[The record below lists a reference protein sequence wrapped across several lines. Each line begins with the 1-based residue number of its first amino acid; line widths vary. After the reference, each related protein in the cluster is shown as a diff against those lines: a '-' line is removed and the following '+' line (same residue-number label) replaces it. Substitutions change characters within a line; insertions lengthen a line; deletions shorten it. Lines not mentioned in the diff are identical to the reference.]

1 MKRSTKLYLCFVIL
15 FAVSVVIIWSVFQ
28 LLKAQEF
35 DSVVINLAGRLRMLT
50 QKLTKECMLFEK
62 ALVSEEQVLNTARV
76 FDETLVALS
85 AGGSAPL
92 DLKLSRYVTLPPPK
106 SRSVKSQL
114 GKAQGI
120 WMKFK
125 DNVYNWVKHKDSA
138 AYGFIAEN
146 NLHLLNE
153 MNRAVFLM
161 DKEAHSKVERLKRI
175 LIGGLIVLIFS
186 FLAGIYIVRKN
197 VEQIFSSLK
206 AAVNKL
212 NYSSSELRIL
222 AEKEAE
228 SSQQLATG
236 SSEQSSALEDTSS
249 SLEEISSMTK
259 QTAEN
264 ANLANDLV
272 KEVTRTIQNAKESMV
287 RLSQFM
293 EDTLKASEETKKIIK
308 TIDEIAF
315 QTNLLALNAA
325 VEAARAGEAG
335 AGFAVVAD
343 EVRNLAMRAAEAAR
357 TTSRLLEDTAK
368 KIKNG
373 SQLSSKTNGEFSQVA
388 ESIIKVDQL
397 VDEITAASQEQAQ
410 GIELLNNAMIKMDKV
425 THEHTSTAQESANT
439 SQELYRESGAIS
451 EIVGE
456 LGLLVDSGKDTK
468 GKQKG
473 LSITKGL
480 FHRLRR
486 KN

>member
-1 MKRSTKLYLCFVIL
+1 MRRSTKLYLCFIIQ
-15 FAVSVVIIWSVFQ
+15 FAVSIMIIWSVFQ

-35 DSVVINLAGRLRMLT
+35 DSVVINLAGRQRMLT
-50 QKLTKECMLFEK
+50 QKLTKECILFEK
-62 ALVSEEQVLNTARV
+62 NLVTEDQVLGTARI
-76 FDETLVALS
+76 FDETLVALA

-92 DLKLSRYVTLPPPK
+92 DLQFSKYITLPPPE
-106 SRSVKSQL
+106 SPTVKKQL
-114 GKAQGI
+114 ARVQGM
-120 WMKFK
+120 WMQFK
-125 DNVYNWVKHKDSA
+125 DRVYNWVKHKDMEA
-138 AYGFIAEN
+138 FKFIAEN
-146 NLHLLNE
+146 NVPLLKE
-153 MNRAVFLM
+153 MNQAVFLM
-161 DKEAHSKVERLKRI
+161 DRESYSKVKRLKTI
-175 LIGGLIVLIFS
+175 LLAGLITLILF
-186 FLAGIYIVRKN
+186 FLAGMYIVRKN
-197 VEQIFSSLK
+197 VQQIFSSLRR
-206 AAVNKL
+206 AVANL
-212 NYSSSELRIL
+212 NSSSSELRLL
-222 AEKEAE
+222 AQKEAE
-228 SSQQLATG
+228 SSQQLAAG

-259 QTAEN
+259 QNAEN

-272 KEVTRTIQNAKESMV
+272 KEVTKTIQNAKESMV

-293 EDTLKASEETKKIIK
+293 EDTLKASEETKDIIK

-368 KIKNG
+368 KIEDG
-373 SQLSSKTNGEFSQVA
+373 TQLSSKTNDEFNQVA

-425 THEHTSTAQESANT
+425 THENTTTAQESANT
-439 SQELYRESGAIS
+439 SKELHKEASAIS
-451 EIVGE
+451 EIVGQ
-456 LGLLVDSGKDTK
+456 LGLLVDLSRDNGGKKSGFSARSLI
-468 GKQKG
+468 Q
-473 LSITKGL
+473 
-480 FHRLRR
+480 RLRR

>member
-1 MKRSTKLYLCFVIL
+1 MKRSTKLYFCFVIQ
-15 FAVSVVIIWSVFQ
+15 FAVSVIIIWSVFQ

-35 DSVVINLAGRLRMLT
+35 DSVVINLAGRQRMLT

-114 GKAQGI
+114 GKVQGI
-120 WMKFK
+120 WMKFR
-125 DNVYNWVKHKDSA
+125 DNVYNWVKHKDSV
-138 AYGFIAEN
+138 AYGFITEN

-153 MNRAVFLM
+153 MNQAVFLM

-175 LIGGLIVLIFS
+175 LVGGLIVLIFS

-206 AAVNKL
+206 AAVSRL

-259 QTAEN
+259 QNAEN

-272 KEVTRTIQNAKESMV
+272 KEVTRTIQSAKESMV

-410 GIELLNNAMIKMDKV
+410 GIELLNNAMIKMDRV
-425 THEHTSTAQESANT
+425 THEHTSTAQENANT
-439 SQELYRESGAIS
+439 SQELYREAGAIS

-456 LGLLVDSGKDTK
+456 LGLLVDSGKDTN

-473 LSITKGL
+473 LSIIKGL
-480 FHRLRR
+480 FQRLRR